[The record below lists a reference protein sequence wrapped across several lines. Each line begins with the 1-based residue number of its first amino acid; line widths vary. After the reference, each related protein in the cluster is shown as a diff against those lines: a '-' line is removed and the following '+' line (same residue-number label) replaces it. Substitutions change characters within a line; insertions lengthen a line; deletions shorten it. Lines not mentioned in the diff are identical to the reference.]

1 MSLSFFG
8 CLTLLLLPTNSDDRR
23 LEALP
28 YQQGE
33 PGRPVSVN
41 AAPQCDGREEREGGA
56 RAEAEEEEDPAEEE
70 GDRRKKR
77 E

>member
-1 MSLSFFG
+1 MV
-8 CLTLLLLPTNSDDRR
+8 LLLLPTDSGDRR

-28 YQQGE
+28 CQQGG

-41 AAPQCDGREEREGGA
+41 AAPQCDGREEREEGA

-70 GDRRKKR
+70 GDQRKTR
-77 E
+77 G